1 MFNIL
6 TDELPSEYQGA
17 IVRTDFKQAIKF
29 FNLVE
34 DEELDDI
41 EKTNLIILCL
51 FEDLP
56 KVDADL
62 WGFINYYISGG
73 EENKQSESSEKLF
86 CFNQD
91 ADRVYS
97 AFRQIYNMDLRA
109 EDLHWWEFLALFKCL
124 PEGTN
129 LSRVIEIRGQKI
141 DPKADPKTRAKMMQ
155 QKALYQLKTK
165 ETFSLNGFM

>member
-29 FNLVE
+29 FKLVD
-34 DEELDDI
+34 DEELDDT
-41 EKTNLIILCL
+41 EKTNLIIMCL
-51 FEDLP
+51 FETMP
-56 KVDADL
+56 KACNDL
-62 WGFINYYISGG
+62 WEFINFYISGG
-73 EENKQSESSEKLF
+73 EENKQSGSSEKLF

-97 AFRQIYNMDLRA
+97 AFRQVYNMDLRA

-129 LSRVIEIRGQKI
+129 LARVIEIRGQDITAQK
-141 DPKADPKTRAKMMQ
+141 DPKTRAKMMKQ
-155 QKALYQLKTK
+155 QSQVALKTN
-165 ETFSLNGFM
+165 ETFSMNGFM